1 MILLILNLLDSF
13 SFPEKPIQKEFVDYE
28 FFVLN
33 KSRIVK
39 LFSNKEKIK
48 ICFKNSNGIII
59 NENEKV
65 DIKIKL
71 SDYDKNNTYLVIP
84 LIGSEN
90 NYEYDNEFFSQTIK
104 L

>member
-1 MILLILNLLDSF
+1 M
-13 SFPEKPIQKEFVDYE
+13 
-28 FFVLN
+28 
-33 KSRIVK
+33 
-39 LFSNKEKIK
+39 KI
-48 ICFKNSNGIII
+48 
-59 NENEKV
+59 EKV

-90 NYEYDNEFFSQTIK
+90 Q